1 MNELKALKE
10 RLNRVYFICEMSEQ
24 DTKTLESLARFEA
37 NIKGFEYN
45 PDFLNEKTW
54 IASDLIDRIEN
65 LFCEV

>member
-10 RLNRVYFICEMSEQ
+10 RLNKAYFLCEMSEQ

-37 NIKGFEYN
+37 SIKGFEYN

-54 IASDLIDRIEN
+54 IASDLINRIEEM
-65 LFCEV
+65 FTEV